1 MNGHHS
7 SKLYQMITAAI
18 RTLTFLQA
26 LSSPCIIKN
35 CSKSFWQEWNA
46 VTFTVSSTISHY
58 WSLEDNSSA
67 LFFSSARYLIR
78 TERSLCLILCGSAEF
93 KIRKNSRSLGVDGYT
108 WPLRSLPEL
117 VNQSQF
123 SIFNAIFMVP
133 TSKLATISY
142 FHFRNFLHV
151 VEWQH
156 SPPHSNW
163 WGVENS
169 ATCYKLLYGEKK
181 KAKYNCLWIFF
192 QQKGVAWP
200 HKNDSYFWSNL

>member
-1 MNGHHS
+1 
-7 SKLYQMITAAI
+7 
-18 RTLTFLQA
+18 
-26 LSSPCIIKN
+26 LSPPCVIKN
-35 CSKSFWQEWNA
+35 CSKSFWEEWSA
-46 VTFTVSSTISHY
+46 VTFTVSSTRSHY

-67 LFFSSARYLIR
+67 LFFNSARYLIW

-108 WPLRSLPEL
+108 WLLRSLPEF

-123 SIFNAIFMVP
+123 SIFNAIFMVH

-142 FHFRNFLHV
+142 FHFRIFLRV

-156 SPPHSNW
+156 SPSLNNW

-181 KAKYNCLWIFF
+181 KAKYSCLWIFSSR
-192 QQKGVAWP
+192 KE
-200 HKNDSYFWSNL
+200 